1 MAVVKIESISE
12 SGKSILTPKRERFFV
27 PTDQRDKVKVGQFA
41 VVTSESFTKQRNEA
55 GDLEDKE
62 WTRQTVAF
70 VGSMKEAIVTD
81 RQDLIIAAVTNSV
94 VAEHVKAEYNVA
106 LPSFDALVS

>member
-1 MAVVKIESISE
+1 MSVVKIETVSE

-27 PTDQRDKVKVGQFA
+27 PTDQRDKVKPGLFA
-41 VVTSESFTKQRNEA
+41 VVSSENFTKQRNEA

-70 VGSMKEAIVTD
+70 VGDMKAAILTD
-81 RQDLIIAAVTNSV
+81 RQDLIIEAVTNSV
-94 VAEHVKAEYNVA
+94 VAEHVKAEYNVD
-106 LPSFDALVS
+106 LPSFAALTS